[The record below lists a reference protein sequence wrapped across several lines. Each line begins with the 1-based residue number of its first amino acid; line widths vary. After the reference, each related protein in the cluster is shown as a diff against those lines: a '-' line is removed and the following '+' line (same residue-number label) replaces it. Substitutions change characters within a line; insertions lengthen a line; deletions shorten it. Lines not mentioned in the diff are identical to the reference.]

1 MRVTRRQWIKWAAG
15 SALWVAAGCQPR
27 PTPPA
32 PAANAPLG
40 PPARSEP
47 AQVRATPPLVGDGLS
62 QVVRVTPTNDFYIV
76 AIGAADHRVNMDAWR
91 FELTGRVERPLS
103 LSLDDIRAL
112 PSVQFMRTLEC
123 ISNPVGGDLIGNAW
137 WEGVSMAALLDTA
150 GVQQGAV
157 EVKVY
162 GDDGFKTSI
171 PLDLARDPH
180 AYLAY
185 GMNGGPLPVEH
196 GYPLRA
202 MWPGRY
208 GMKQPKWVTRI
219 EVLDEPYLGHWEKQ
233 GWTNEAVIRP
243 NSQIRVPNDGAKVG
257 PGPLTISGTAFADR
271 SGVAQ
276 VEVSVDDG
284 QTWQPAELVQAPEP
298 FRSTVWT
305 EWRAT
310 WTPRTT
316 GRVTLAARVTD
327 GAGRVQERRGFSL
340 LGGTFPEGTDGI
352 HSVNVTV
359 ESR

>member
-1 MRVTRRQWIKWAAG
+1 MRVTRRQWLTWAAG
-15 SALWVAAGCQPR
+15 SALWLAAGCQPR
-27 PTPPA
+27 PAPPA
-32 PAANAPLG
+32 PALNEAPVAPSSG
-40 PPARSEP
+40 AGGST
-47 AQVRATPPLVGDGLS
+47 QATPPPAGDGLS
-62 QVVRVTPTNDFYIV
+62 QTVRVTPTNEFFIV
-76 AIGAADHRVNMDAWR
+76 AIGAADHRVAMDTWR
-91 FELTGRVERPLS
+91 FELTGRVDRPLS
-103 LSLDDIRAL
+103 LTLADIRAL

-123 ISNPVGGDLIGNAW
+123 ISNPAGGDLIGNAW
-137 WEGVSMAALLDTA
+137 WEGVSMAALLDMA
-150 GVQQGAV
+150 GVQRGAV

-180 AYLAY
+180 AYLTH
-185 GMNGGPLPVEH
+185 GMNGAPLPVEH
-196 GYPLRA
+196 GHPLRV

-233 GWTNEAVIRP
+233 GWTNEAVIKP
-243 NSQIRVPNDGAKVG
+243 NSQIRVPNDGARVG
-257 PGPLTISGTAFADR
+257 LGPLTISGTAFADP

-284 QTWQPAELVQAPEP
+284 QTWQPAELIRAPEP
-298 FRSTVWT
+298 FRPTVWT

-310 WTPRTT
+310 WTPQTT

-327 GAGRVQERRGFSL
+327 GASRVQERRAFSL
-340 LGGTFPEGTDGI
+340 LGGTFPDGTDGI
-352 HSVNVTV
+352 HSITVTL